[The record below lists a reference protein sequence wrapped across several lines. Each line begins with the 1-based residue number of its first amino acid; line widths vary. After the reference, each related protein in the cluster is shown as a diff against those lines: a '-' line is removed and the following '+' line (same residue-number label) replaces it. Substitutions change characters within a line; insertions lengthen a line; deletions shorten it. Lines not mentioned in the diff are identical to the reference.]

1 MTLHLLSIAT
11 GSPNQ
16 PEGLDEFEAVVMASN
31 APAML
36 IIDRTRMRELFEYL
50 RHLKR
55 EETGR

>member
-55 EETGR
+55 EEIGR